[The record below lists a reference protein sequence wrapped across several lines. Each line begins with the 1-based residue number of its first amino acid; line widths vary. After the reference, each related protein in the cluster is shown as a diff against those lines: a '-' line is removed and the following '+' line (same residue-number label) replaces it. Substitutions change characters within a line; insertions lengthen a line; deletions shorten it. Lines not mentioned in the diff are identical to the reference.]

1 MEEEKDDI
9 VIEDDP
15 DLTSQHDKEKKL
27 RDKIKQAEEKAK
39 EYLDGWQKSQADFI
53 NLRKR
58 DEEEKREFGKFANK
72 TLLLELIPVL
82 DSFKIALSQGHE
94 DLEPIYNQF
103 SNILKANGLEEIE
116 AVGEVFDPN
125 FHEGV
130 GMVKTDKE
138 EEDHKVL
145 EVVQSGY
152 KLSGK
157 VIRPAKVRIGEF
169 ITN

>member
-15 DLTSQHDKEKKL
+15 DLTSVQGKEKKL
-27 RDKIKQAEEKAK
+27 RDKVKLAEEKAK
-39 EYLDGWQKSQADFI
+39 EYLDGWQKSQADFV

-58 DEEEKREFGKFANK
+58 DEEEKKEFAKFATK
-72 TLLLELIPVL
+72 SLLLELIPVL
-82 DSFKIALSQGHE
+82 DSFNIAMSSGHK
-94 DLEPIYNQF
+94 DLGPIYNQF
-103 SNILKANGLEEIE
+103 SSILKSNGLEEID
-116 AVGEVFDPN
+116 AVGKTFDPN

-130 GMVKTDKE
+130 GMVKTDKK
-138 EEDHKVL
+138 EEDHVVL
-145 EVVQSGY
+145 EVVQNGY
-152 KLSGK
+152 LLSGK